1 MKSELRSSVPP
12 PSAQFVF
19 LCGGASGKSAKR
31 RRWRKKRAGFEEVPR
46 LAAMTVDGNRL
57 ARRWARELRPYAGV
71 ESAMHIGGGVWS
83 PRPTG
88 DKRIFVKMSFR
99 GAQRRGNPFSPYG
112 EGAAHGVLRIATPAC
127 APVHNDRIRGCS
139 GQSAAG
145 CGHPALREAGNAM
158 GFGAGR
164 CGYRPLQGYGTG
176 VRRLTAA
183 HAGAAL
189 QIFMFFFV
197 GAGDSAR
204 PFSRCSSAD
213 GRGEG
218 TPPYGCITRGA
229 AQTGRRGNRRSAA
242 GGGRSEPVSRKCPDW
257 RPRQWTG
264 IGWHDGG
271 QSPPPTDAWQGN
283 SVRGREYGLPR
294 RCAPA
299 MTAFWRC
306 GGYRAGRAFALAFL
320 AFTILFSAKNPPLRG
335 QGRVFFYAGGVR
347 YRALTV
353 FSLPPLK
360 QAPMISMT
368 TNRPR
373 YHATSHLWE

>member
-1 MKSELRSSVPP
+1 MR
-12 PSAQFVF
+12 
-19 LCGGASGKSAKR
+19 C
-31 RRWRKKRAGFEEVPR
+31 
-46 LAAMTVDGNRL
+46 M
-57 ARRWARELRPYAGV
+57 
-71 ESAMHIGGGVWS
+71 
-83 PRPTG
+83 
-88 DKRIFVKMSFR
+88 
-99 GAQRRGNPFSPYG
+99 
-112 EGAAHGVLRIATPAC
+112 
-127 APVHNDRIRGCS
+127 
-139 GQSAAG
+139 SAAG

-176 VRRLTAA
+176 VRWLTAA

-189 QIFMFFFV
+189 RIFMFFFV

-299 MTAFWRC
+299 MIVF
-306 GGYRAGRAFALAFL
+306 GGAAVIGRGEHL
-320 AFTILFSAKNPPLRG
+320 PLH
-335 QGRVFFYAGGVR
+335 F
-347 YRALTV
+347 
-353 FSLPPLK
+353 
-360 QAPMISMT
+360 
-368 TNRPR
+368 
-373 YHATSHLWE
+373 

>member
-46 LAAMTVDGNRL
+46 LAATTVDGNRL

-71 ESAMHIGGGVWS
+71 ESAMHVGGGVWS
-83 PRPTG
+83 PRP
-88 DKRIFVKMSFR
+88 
-99 GAQRRGNPFSPYG
+99 
-112 EGAAHGVLRIATPAC
+112 
-127 APVHNDRIRGCS
+127 
-139 GQSAAG
+139 
-145 CGHPALREAGNAM
+145 M
-158 GFGAGR
+158 G
-164 CGYRPLQGYGTG
+164 
-176 VRRLTAA
+176 
-183 HAGAAL
+183 
-189 QIFMFFFV
+189 
-197 GAGDSAR
+197 
-204 PFSRCSSAD
+204 
-213 GRGEG
+213 
-218 TPPYGCITRGA
+218 
-229 AQTGRRGNRRSAA
+229 
-242 GGGRSEPVSRKCPDW
+242 SRKCNGVW
-257 RPRQWTG
+257 
-264 IGWHDGG
+264 GG
-271 QSPPPTDAWQGN
+271 TMWVSPPTGVWHGSAAVEGGTRGCRPTDAWQGN

-306 GGYRAGRAFALAFL
+306 GGYWAGRAFALAFL
-320 AFTILFSAKNPPLRG
+320 AFSILFSAKNPPLRG
-335 QGRVFFYAGGVR
+335 QGRVFFYTGGVR

-360 QAPMISMT
+360 QAPMLSMT